1 MPGVAAILYLWRF
14 QACCFLTSSAWVLL
28 PTAKGSGF
36 LGVKQVRDCWYY
48 LIWWESKVTA
58 PLSSP
63 SPAHPAAG
71 GQPWGVL
78 PAVPLGNRVYVAWGR
93 PAGACWDHQRV
104 TEHLQGFLWVTYI
117 RRTTP
122 LITVTKPQDNA
133 PPCYSQLP
141 CEGSALGAYHS
152 DFHSVLGYQQNQV
165 NPEWFCFE
173 YEHRKTIALIQLSSV
188 NLPCEI
194 QGNLQEVLGFPT
206 MRDGSTFICMVTP
219 PTYALCK
226 IP

>member
-1 MPGVAAILYLWRF
+1 MLILPDLVGKQGYSSSVFPISCTPSCWWPALGGP
-14 QACCFLTSSAWVLL
+14 ACCTTREQGLCGLRETCRCVLGSSKGDRALAGLL
-28 PTAKGSGF
+28 MGH
-36 LGVKQVRDCWYY
+36 V
-48 LIWWESKVTA
+48 
-58 PLSSP
+58 
-63 SPAHPAAG
+63 
-71 GQPWGVL
+71 
-78 PAVPLGNRVYVAWGR
+78 
-93 PAGACWDHQRV
+93 HQ
-104 TEHLQGFLWVTYI
+104 ENNS
-117 RRTTP
+117 
-122 LITVTKPQDNA
+122 TVTKTQANA

-194 QGNLQEVLGFPT
+194 QGNLQEALGFPT
-206 MRDGSTFICMVTP
+206 MRDGSAFICMVTP